1 MKWLVLSYL
10 ISLGSMNYHQF
21 TPATMYVATP
31 DNTFQ
36 TTLGVEAQLIDN
48 HIFLGGTVETWET
61 SLNDGYFS
69 PWESLYVFNAGIR
82 WGGLEIGYKHE
93 CDHPTFSSS
102 SLPGFCVV
110 SDEIYITYK
119 AKLSVF

>member
-21 TPATMYVATP
+21 TPSTMIVASP
-31 DNTFQ
+31 ENNFQ
-36 TTLGVEAQLIDN
+36 TTMGVEAQLVNN
-48 HIFLGGTVETWET
+48 HLFLGGTVETWEA
-61 SLNDGYFS
+61 SLNDGFFS
-69 PWESLYVFNAGIR
+69 PWESLYVFNAGFR
-82 WGGLEIGYKHE
+82 WGGLEIGYRHE

-110 SDEIYITYK
+110 SDEIYISYK
-119 AKLSVF
+119 ASVDIF